1 MKKSK
6 INLSGMEPQA
16 KALFQKIQRNKAYLV
31 EKSSLRTY
39 RGLRIQ
45 TNDPTGYA
53 IWVTHFYKEGI
64 RYKILSR
71 PNGEDPWPGVSPS
84 PFNSFFKQ
92 IKLKELNIGTMY
104 YDKLIGYK
112 FTEVPPSQLP
122 TYIDGATKFFEEYFR
137 KVKTQS

>member
-6 INLSGMEPQA
+6 INLLGMEPQA
-16 KALFQKIQRNKAYLV
+16 KALFQKIQWNKAYLV
-31 EKSSLRTY
+31 EKSSLWP
-39 RGLRIQ
+39 RGSKIR
-45 TNDPTGYA
+45 NDPTGYV

-71 PNGEDPWPGVSPS
+71 PNGGVGVSP
-84 PFNSFFKQ
+84 FYAFFKQ
-92 IKLKELNIGTMY
+92 LIEKLNIGTMY

-137 KVKTQS
+137 KVPQS